1 MTPKPV
7 KKDSSLSD
15 KIGSKAD
22 LKLSAKRRGEPGLW
36 FGLGM
41 MGLVGWSIAIP
52 TLLGAALGLWLDKNI
67 DDQRSWTLA
76 CLLAGLIIGCFTAWS
91 WLSKE
96 HKAIDE
102 DK

>member
-1 MTPKPV
+1 VTPKPD
-7 KKDSSLSD
+7 KKASSLSD
-15 KIGSKAD
+15 EIGSKAD
-22 LKLSAKRRGEPGLW
+22 RKISARERGETGLW

-41 MGLVGWSIAIP
+41 IGLVGWSIAIP
-52 TLLGAALGLWLDKNI
+52 TLLGAALGLWLDKNV
-67 DDQRSWTLA
+67 DDERSFTLA

-96 HKAIDE
+96 RKAIDE

>member
-1 MTPKPV
+1 MQKKV
-7 KKDSSLSD
+7 KKRASLPD
-15 KIGSKAD
+15 QVGTKAER
-22 LKLSAKRRGEPGLW
+22 KLSAKKRGEPGVW

-52 TLLGAALGLWLDKNI
+52 TLLGIALGMWLDKHY
-67 DDQRSWTLA
+67 DDQRSYTLA
-76 CLLAGLIIGCFTAWS
+76 CLLAGLILGCFTAIS

-96 HKAIDE
+96 YKNIDD

>member
-1 MTPKPV
+1 MTPKHL
-7 KKDSSLSD
+7 KKHAALSEQ
-15 KIGSKAD
+15 IGAKAD
-22 LKLSAKRRGEPGLW
+22 RKLKAKRRGVPGLW

-52 TLLGAALGLWLDKNI
+52 TILGAALGMWLDKHFE
-67 DDQRSWTLA
+67 DQRSWTLA

-96 HKAIDE
+96 HKAID
-102 DK
+102 DDN

>member
-1 MTPKPV
+1 MQEPINKN
-7 KKDSSLSD
+7 DSLPEQ
-15 KIGSKAD
+15 IRAKAD
-22 LKLSAKRRGEPGLW
+22 RKISAQNNKDRGIW

-52 TLLGAALGLWLDKNI
+52 TLLGASLGLWLDKHY
-67 DDQRSWTLA
+67 DDERSWTLV
-76 CLLAGLIIGCFTAWS
+76 CLLAGLVTGCFTAWN

-96 HKAIDE
+96 HKNIDD